1 MDKVNGNWLD
11 PSNINYISE
20 NYSNNL
26 RTQNAFDNHIIE
38 DGWNKDSDGKYR
50 KNVYTTDNRF
60 LDFNDTFKILNPL
73 IDSTTFLANSIK
85 DSKENKEFNRKRN
98 ASTFNYNYNPNE
110 EGINNIPV
118 YYQNGGDNNPLSE
131 YIPKLKTPFDDYLSK
146 PKDEFIG
153 EIFLDPNNLPDGYN
167 NPGNLRPPGKTKGFR
182 SFKTPQE
189 GYNALVDQVELYK
202 SGNSTTGI
210 TGESTLF
217 ELINKYAPKKDNNN
231 PKLYTKFIADNLG
244 ISPNTPISQI
254 DTNKLVD
261 LIINFENN
269 PSYKRNI
276 NRKQN
281 GGWLDETI
289 GDYKW
294 LDNINDT
301 GYLSGSDTEQNRY
314 NIIPSKVITM
324 KGVDYPIYGVD
335 DLGNEKIMFPENDYL
350 FEGNFVYEKPIN

>member
-1 MDKVNGNWLD
+1 MEYQIKPTGTWMDKVNGNWLD

-26 RTQNAFDNHIIE
+26 RTQNALDNHIIE

-50 KNVYTTDNRF
+50 KNVYTTDDRF

-118 YYQNGGDNNPLSE
+118 YYKNGGN
-131 YIPKLKTPFDDYLSK
+131 SK
-146 PKDEFIG
+146 K
-153 EIFLDPNNLPDGYN
+153 
-167 NPGNLRPPGKTKGFR
+167 
-182 SFKTPQE
+182 
-189 GYNALVDQVELYK
+189 
-202 SGNSTTGI
+202 
-210 TGESTLF
+210 
-217 ELINKYAPKKDNNN
+217 
-231 PKLYTKFIADNLG
+231 
-244 ISPNTPISQI
+244 
-254 DTNKLVD
+254 
-261 LIINFENN
+261 
-269 PSYKRNI
+269 
-276 NRKQN
+276 
-281 GGWLDETI
+281 WLDETI

-314 NIIPSKVITM
+314 NIIPSNVITM